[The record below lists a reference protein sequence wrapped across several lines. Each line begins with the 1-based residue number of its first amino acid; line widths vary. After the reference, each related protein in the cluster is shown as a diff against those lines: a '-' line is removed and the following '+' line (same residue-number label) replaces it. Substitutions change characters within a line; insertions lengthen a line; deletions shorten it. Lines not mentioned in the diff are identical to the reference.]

1 MTSRRGF
8 LGGLLGGVVAGP
20 QAAASV
26 LKQSAVLGA
35 SGPTY
40 NGLSNGIA
48 TYGTPLS
55 GSYSD
60 NLRSQLV
67 EIATGRSKMKRE
79 QMAAMA
85 NFIDEA
91 EIAALRS
98 VSPRYRA
105 HMAIERH
112 VERQLRQQEN
122 YLQREL
128 RRALERGDA

>member
-8 LGGLLGGVVAGP
+8 LGGLLGGVAAGP

-26 LKQSAVLGA
+26 LKQSAVLGT
-35 SGPTY
+35 SGY
-40 NGLSNGIA
+40 ANNGLSNGIA
-48 TYGTPLS
+48 TYGKPLS

-105 HMAIERH
+105 HMAIERR